1 MADTSIRISAH
12 ARDRLARIAAEQGT
26 TIRTVVETYAETT
39 LTPSERAAR
48 AAQARDYMHT
58 HFGASFEDGDHHAAR
73 AEDIWIQA
81 TAVQEPHAR

>member
-26 TIRTVVETYAETT
+26 TIRTVVETYAEST

-48 AAQARDYMHT
+48 AAAARDHMAA
-58 HFGASFEDGDHHAAR
+58 HFGAAFDDGDPDAAR
-73 AEDIWIQA
+73 AEDLWRRA
-81 TAVQEPHAR
+81 AAGQEPHAR